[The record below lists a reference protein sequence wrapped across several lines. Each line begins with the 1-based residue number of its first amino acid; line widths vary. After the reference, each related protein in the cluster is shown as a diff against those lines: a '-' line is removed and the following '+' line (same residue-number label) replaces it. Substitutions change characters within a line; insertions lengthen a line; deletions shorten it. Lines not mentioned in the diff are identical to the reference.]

1 MGPCLKN
8 GESNALHQ
16 VPNLLLGNSL
26 FIHLATEEHDA
37 SGSDELIINSIM
49 NKAAIDSHVLL
60 SM

>member
-1 MGPCLKN
+1 MTTQIKN
-8 GESNALHQ
+8 A
-16 VPNLLLGNSL
+16 L